1 MAGGERQRIFWRH
14 NYEGTQGLI
23 FVVDGFDE
31 GKFEIA
37 KKVCIFL
44 LFFFI
49 FLFFLFLFL
58 FFFIFF
64 YFFIFSGIDKCT
76 LRESAKGYRN
86 SDRDK

>member
-37 KKVCIFL
+37 KKVCFFSLIS
-44 LFFFI
+44 LFFF
-49 FLFFLFLFL
+49 LFFILFS
-58 FFFIFF
+58 FF
-64 YFFIFSGIDKCT
+64 FFIFSGIDKCA
-76 LRESAKGYRN
+76 LRESAKGYSYSN
-86 SDRDK
+86 CDK